1 MRRMAARWHPK
12 YWGIPARSAFV
23 SAAVVLVVLTVAG
36 ALLTGVLYGSL
47 VSGLDAAAA
56 GRVRDIAS
64 GLQSDPPAELDA
76 ALVTT
81 DERIAAVQVIDS
93 SGALIRGSATA
104 PHAPLVPA
112 ETVGATLRSGLP
124 GHGASPADLRVAAQN
139 VDTPTG
145 RYTLMVGASSAGIES
160 ATAAVGVGLMAA
172 APIVVVGAAV
182 ATYLLVR
189 RSLRS
194 VEAIRAR
201 VADISASDLTQRVP
215 VPNHRD
221 EISALA
227 MTMNEMLARI
237 ESGQLAQRRFVGDA
251 SHELRSPL
259 ATIISALEVGVAHPE
274 LLDEELANTALLPEA
289 HRMRAL
295 VEDLLLLAR
304 ADEHALTL
312 RHADIDLDD
321 LVATEIARLRR
332 DTGQRIEC
340 DLTPTRVAGDAG
352 ALSRV
357 LRNVL
362 DNAARHAAS
371 LIEVTLQ
378 PDAGQAQ
385 LRIADD
391 GPGIPT
397 GDRLRV
403 FERFVRLD
411 TGRARSGGGTGLGL
425 AIVAEIIAAHRGN
438 VRITDRVGG
447 GTAVIVQL
455 PLAESP
461 AEASTISPPS
471 SR

>member
-1 MRRMAARWHPK
+1 
-12 YWGIPARSAFV
+12 
-23 SAAVVLVVLTVAG
+23 
-36 ALLTGVLYGSL
+36 
-47 VSGLDAAAA
+47 
-56 GRVRDIAS
+56 
-64 GLQSDPPAELDA
+64 
-76 ALVTT
+76 
-81 DERIAAVQVIDS
+81 
-93 SGALIRGSATA
+93 
-104 PHAPLVPA
+104 
-112 ETVGATLRSGLP
+112 
-124 GHGASPADLRVAAQN
+124 VAAQN